1 MKARKTASVACSIT
15 GTVLLVLVILLCI
28 PAVLPRMMGYEV
40 YTVVSGSMEPE
51 IPVGSLICIEGAEPT
66 EIAEGEVIAF
76 YSSVDAGAVIT
87 HRIVENRVISG
98 EFITK
103 GDANEKEDML
113 PVPYGNVIGRAVFTM
128 PKAGDL
134 LERLTTSAGR
144 TVAVCL
150 IFAGLLLNV
159 LGGYLGKEPAEK
171 KRKTHGG

>member
-87 HRIVENRVISG
+87 HRVVENRVISG

-113 PVPYGNVIGRAVFTM
+113 PVPYENVIGRAVFTV
-128 PKAGDL
+128 PVLGAL
-134 LERLTTSAGR
+134 LEKAASPTGKAAAACLVLAG
-144 TVAVCL
+144 AV
-150 IFAGLLLNV
+150 LNV